1 MKILTRVKHFW
12 KEFWRKEPCTFCGL
26 QTRDKNIH
34 GEFFHT
40 ACFLRNLKQTRGK
53 RLQEEADRR
62 QIDIYKQAIR
72 ELEAE
77 KLNQEAK

>member
-1 MKILTRVKHFW
+1 MKIVKRISQFW

-26 QTRDKNIH
+26 QTRSKNIH

-40 ACFLRNLKQTRGK
+40 ECFLRALRQARGK